1 MAALPQPN
9 IQPDQAALVTQPRLS
24 FRMIKAARLLAEE
37 ELSQQQVA
45 KRIGVSEY
53 AICRWKRNY
62 PAFANLV
69 ETYRVRLR
77 SDVLDRGIARKEI
90 RLKKL
95 AGMHARIERVIAKRA
110 EYAEDDPAF
119 INVAGADT
127 GLITLDRVC
136 IGGGQH
142 GEFVD
147 KFSVDHDL
155 IKRHNEILEQVAKE
169 KGEFEPDKSPKG
181 DQHQHV
187 HIHYPTLTDGE
198 NAAAVQAMQADMPPA
213 ARRLLTRPS
222 DGKPLDR

>member
-1 MAALPQPN
+1 MSALAQNVTPSQVGSPSRISLRMA
-9 IQPDQAALVTQPRLS
+9 
-24 FRMIKAARLLAEE
+24 KAARLMAEE
-37 ELSQQQVA
+37 DLTQGQIA
-45 KRIGVSEY
+45 KRIGITQY
-53 AICRWKRNY
+53 ALSRWKRHY
-62 PAFANLV
+62 PAFVQLV
-69 ETYRVRLR
+69 ETYRIRLR
-77 SDVLDRGIARKEI
+77 EDVLDRGIARKDV

-95 AGMHARIERVIAKRA
+95 AGMHARIERVIEKRA
-110 EYAEDDPAF
+110 EYAELDPDWM
-119 INVAGADT
+119 NVAGAET
-127 GLITLDRVC
+127 GLLTLDRVC

-142 GEFVD
+142 GEFVN